1 MKTEEE
7 MRADFEAL
15 EHEKIDKVCE
25 LLKGHEGSIKSYL
38 ADFVA
43 NLCDVSLERML
54 SETSIAYLSQARAFF
69 WYSLRYM
76 HNETYTEL
84 SIHTQEISGV
94 FFTPNGIGQ
103 SVNKIASL
111 IDKEPVW
118 QKRWT
123 VIRRL
128 IKLYHESTGA
138 SRGSGESIKLV
149 VRKPHDVNVN
159 IELKNE

>member
-1 MKTEEE
+1 MKTEQEI
-7 MRADFEAL
+7 RAEIDAL
-15 EHEKIDKVCE
+15 EHDNIDRICE
-25 LLKGHEGSIKSYL
+25 LLKGHEKSIRSYL

-43 NLCDVSLERML
+43 NLCDVSVERML
-54 SETSIAYLSQARAFF
+54 SETSIAYLSQSRAFF

-149 VRKPHDVNVN
+149 VRKPHDVSINV
-159 IELKNE
+159 EFKNE